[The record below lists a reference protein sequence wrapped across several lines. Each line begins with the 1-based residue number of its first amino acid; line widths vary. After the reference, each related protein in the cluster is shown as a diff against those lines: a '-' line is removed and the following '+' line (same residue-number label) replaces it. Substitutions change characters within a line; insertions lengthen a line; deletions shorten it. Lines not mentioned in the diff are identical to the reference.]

1 MQNDKHANANLKKPE
16 DANPVAVIPACAMPE
31 NEMPEKTLRAII
43 DDESGT
49 TTLEWLL
56 LLGAIALPSIYI
68 LTMALGAVVDYY
80 RMMTT
85 LNSLPFP

>member
-1 MQNDKHANANLKKPE
+1 MPNDKHADTRLTKPE

-31 NEMPEKTLRAII
+31 NKMPDKTLRGII

-56 LLGAIALPSIYI
+56 LVGAIALPSIYSM
-68 LTMALGAVVDYY
+68 TMALGAVVDYY